1 MPTPNPFK
9 QALAAGQQQIGI
21 WSTLASPLVAELL
34 AGSGFDWILLDTEHS
49 PNDVP
54 LMVPHLQAVA
64 AATAQQQ
71 QQQQDQRKTTHAV
84 IRPAW
89 NDHVL
94 IKRYLDIGAQTL
106 LIPFVQNAEEAK
118 AAVNAIRYAPNGVR
132 GLGGSVRASNFGRDA
147 HYIRDAEKELCLL
160 VQVETK
166 EALAQIEAIAAVD
179 GVDGIFIGPSDLSAS
194 MGHPGQPNHPEVR
207 AAIDDAIRRIRATGK
222 APGILQVNEERA
234 RECLALGALFVAV
247 ALDMVLL
254 REAAD
259 GCAARFRPSGGDGTI
274 ARSTY

>member
-1 MPTPNPFK
+1 MPSATP
-9 QALAAGQQQIGI
+9 
-21 WSTLASPLVAELL
+21 
-34 AGSGFDWILLDTEHS
+34 
-49 PNDVP
+49 
-54 LMVPHLQAVA
+54 PH
-64 AATAQQQ
+64 
-71 QQQQDQRKTTHAV
+71 
-84 IRPAW
+84 
-89 NDHVL
+89 
-94 IKRYLDIGAQTL
+94 
-106 LIPFVQNAEEAK
+106 
-118 AAVNAIRYAPNGVR
+118 GVR

-147 HYIRDAEKELCLL
+147 HYIRDAERELCLL

-259 GCAARFRPSGGDGTI
+259 ACAARFKQSGDGTAPI

>member
-1 MPTPNPFK
+1 MPAPNPFK
-9 QALAAGQQQIGI
+9 AALQSGQPQIGI
-21 WSTLASPLVAELL
+21 WSTLTSPLVAELL
-34 AGSGFDWILLDTEHS
+34 AGSGYDWILLDTEHA

-64 AATAQQQ
+64 AATTAAAGK
-71 QQQQDQRKTTHAV
+71 RTHPV

-106 LIPFVQNAEEAK
+106 LIPFVQNKEEAQ
-118 AAVNAIRYAPNGVR
+118 AAVNAIRYAPHGVR

-222 APGILQVNEERA
+222 APGILQVNEDRA

-259 GCAARFRPSGGDGTI
+259 ACAARFKKQGGDDGSAAPI

>member
-1 MPTPNPFK
+1 MPAPNPFK
-9 QALAAGQQQIGI
+9 AALQSGQPQIGI
-21 WSTLASPLVAELL
+21 WSTLTSPLVAELL
-34 AGSGFDWILLDTEHS
+34 AGSGYDWILLDTEHA

-64 AATAQQQ
+64 AATTAAGK
-71 QQQQDQRKTTHAV
+71 RTHPV

-106 LIPFVQNAEEAK
+106 LIPFVQNQEEAQ
-118 AAVNAIRYAPNGVR
+118 AAVNAIRYAPHGVR

-222 APGILQVNEERA
+222 APGILQVNEDRA

-259 GCAARFRPSGGDGTI
+259 ACAARFKQQSGDGTAPI

>member
-1 MPTPNPFK
+1 MPAPNPFK
-9 QALAAGQQQIGI
+9 AALQSGQPQIGI
-21 WSTLASPLVAELL
+21 WSTLTSPLVAELL
-34 AGSGFDWILLDTEHS
+34 AGSGYDWILLDTEHA

-64 AATAQQQ
+64 AAG
-71 QQQQDQRKTTHAV
+71 KPTHPV
-84 IRPAW
+84 VRPAW

-106 LIPFVQNAEEAK
+106 LIPFVQNKEEAQ
-118 AAVNAIRYAPNGVR
+118 AAVNAIRYAPHGVR

-207 AAIDDAIRRIRATGK
+207 AAIDDAIRRIRVTGK

-234 RECLALGALFVAV
+234 RECLALGAQFVAV

-259 GCAARFRPSGGDGTI
+259 ACAARFKQHSGDGTAPI